1 MKYPV
6 LHLLILN
13 KGIQMKI
20 NNLPVA
26 ILAYVES
33 ILLPKIP
40 SSLGKWMTY
49 AGVMMKMPGMTK
61 MIEQYIPMFK
71 EFGAINENGDIDLAK
86 LREIGISA
94 FEKVP
99 VIEIA
104 DFDFDQ
110 NDFEAFISY
119 LSTQG

>member
-13 KGIQMKI
+13 KGVCMKI
-20 NNLPVA
+20 DNLPVA

-33 ILLPKIP
+33 TLLPKIP
-40 SSLGKWMTY
+40 SSLGRWMTY
-49 AGVMMKMPGMTK
+49 AGVMMKMPGMNK
-61 MIEQYIPMFK
+61 MIEQYTPMLN

-86 LREIGISA
+86 LREVGISA

-104 DFDFDQ
+104 DFDFDR
-110 NDFEAFISY
+110 NDFESFISF
-119 LSTQG
+119 LSTQA

>member
-1 MKYPV
+1 
-6 LHLLILN
+6 
-13 KGIQMKI
+13 MKI

-26 ILAYVES
+26 VLAYVES

-61 MIEQYIPMFK
+61 MIEQYAPMFQD
-71 EFGAINENGDIDLAK
+71 FGAVNESGDIDLAK
-86 LREIGISA
+86 LREVGISA

-104 DFDFDQ
+104 DFSFDR
-110 NDFEAFISY
+110 NDFEAFISF
-119 LSTQG
+119 LSTQA